1 MRPNPKHGRGLP
13 FGGGD
18 GIFFFLGR
26 TGPFIYTFG
35 RPDQFKC
42 KKSVPAGLR
51 NIFFFA
57 APQSQWGKPPS
68 TTTTT
73 TRAGPPSGGG
83 GGPWSGRVKRTKW
96 IGAEAEQGSLDRP
109 GRREHR
115 EPTVRPK
122 IAAVGMLEL
131 KYRKRAQTLCGAG
144 RRFGARR
151 AASSNTTARTHPSDP
166 TLCGAH
172 GGHH

>member
-1 MRPNPKHGRGLP
+1 MGAGTE
-13 FGGGD
+13 F
-18 GIFFFLGR
+18 FFFLGR

-51 NIFFFA
+51 NIFFLPRRKVSGA
-57 APQSQWGKPPS
+57 SPQARRRRREPGPQSG
-68 TTTTT
+68 
-73 TRAGPPSGGG
+73 GGG

-151 AASSNTTARTHPSDP
+151 AASSNTAARTHPSDP